1 MSRTSARQQRMREQT
16 LNEECIVQDELG
28 PRTTS
33 ECRSKGSKLII
44 SSPTT
49 TSHPCLNLLLSG
61 SQAQTQHIED
71 NVKLTNQYNRGF
83 RASALLA
90 SLNATDQQ
98 HQPTETH
105 PKRVFQPIGA
115 SQHMISHLPEINTP
129 QRDLSFTGN
138 ISSTIC
144 ANAVITTQDFIDSSR
159 HSTCALSTSNNRTPN
174 QSSLPIQFTHRNLPH
189 CQANYTIHVKH
200 GSFDGTSP
208 NTQVKSNSELSV
220 LEIESNGSPTPSDV
234 NSPVESCFANIME
247 DQGSDSFDLNN
258 ITPSINLSSSV
269 GVSDPTVDF
278 PHQTPDSS
286 ERLQHDSSSSI
297 TTKATKTLPIMSNKL
312 DSLVHI
318 SPVDVNP
325 FFLGENTKS
334 NRDETGITVSSSCP
348 ATVPDDSCVTDNT
361 SPLQP
366 GSRAPQS
373 VLSESGSSPL
383 GGLNSAPEATSL
395 PVSHG
400 SLSIGSISSPIG
412 NRNVDDQRVAWMRD
426 RSKKDSHNRIER
438 KRRDYINCQIAEL
451 GSLLPEDMFRDG
463 DGKKNKGNILKNSVE
478 FICLLRSELAQI
490 PEVRRET
497 SLAAKVIGQ
506 LVKRIQELESV
517 INVTPIQQTPHAN
530 RNNPDYQNL
539 LQEWIMLH
547 ENNLQNSIPI
557 STTDS
562 PITRCSF
569 PQSTT
574 ADGSSPGLSSVG
586 TDEMISS
593 DTKIIFS
600 NSLASPIVGSA
611 PVRSNPL
618 SSSRI
623 NSPVPNTNFSTRP
636 AGGTVLESPLR
647 FMRERCTSLTVSTT
661 SVSNS
666 SNDANMPNVRLH
678 GPEYQQQ
685 AANKIRAQRI
695 LQSHNS
701 SQLRILQPGNQS
713 TVVSHAQLFGL
724 PFQSKPI
731 PQSSHLPSPSSSL
744 SPQHHLSVN
753 QHHQLHPSNRS
764 GMTFGS
770 IPNQQFVNP
779 RSISASL
786 PVNVNPLLCGI
797 QDPDMN
803 DLNDEKISQLYT
815 YDSSNSFIPQLKS
828 EPICESDS
836 NYNTMHSLG
845 LDLCHGNTGNTILEP
860 VTHFDPL
867 IASVVQSSNQHY
879 QQQQQQRYQE
889 QHHYHLRHYLQSQ
902 QQQPHQQH
910 RPSFNH
916 SGGTSL
922 KTLDLST
929 PPMGLDIDEF
939 QFDDVPM
946 E

>member
-61 SQAQTQHIED
+61 SQAPAQHIED

-83 RASALLA
+83 RASALLV

-98 HQPTETH
+98 HRPTETH
-105 PKRVFQPIGA
+105 PTRVFQPIGA
-115 SQHMISHLPEINTP
+115 SQHMISHLSEINTP
-129 QRDLSFTGN
+129 QRDLSFIGH
-138 ISSTIC
+138 ISSTIGT
-144 ANAVITTQDFIDSSR
+144 NAVITTQGFIDSSR
-159 HSTCALSTSNNRTPN
+159 NSTCALSTSNNRVPN
-174 QSSLPIQFTHRNLPH
+174 QSSLPMQFTHRNLPH
-189 CQANYTIHVKH
+189 CQANHTIHVKH
-200 GSFDGTSP
+200 SSFDGTSI

-220 LEIESNGSPTPSDV
+220 LEVESNGSPTPSDV
-234 NSPVESCFANIME
+234 N
-247 DQGSDSFDLNN
+247 
-258 ITPSINLSSSV
+258 SV

-286 ERLQHDSSSSI
+286 ERLQRDSSSSI
-297 TTKATKTLPIMSNKL
+297 TTKATKTLPIMTNKL
-312 DSLVHI
+312 DSLIQI
-318 SPVDVNP
+318 SPVDVDP

-348 ATVPDDSCVTDNT
+348 ATVPDDLCVTDNT

-400 SLSIGSISSPIG
+400 SLSIGSISSPVG

-517 INVTPIQQTPHAN
+517 TNVTPIQQTPHAN
-530 RNNPDYQNL
+530 RNNLDYQNL

-557 STTDS
+557 STANS

-586 TDEMISS
+586 TDEMINS

-600 NSLASPIVGSA
+600 NSMASPIVGSA

-618 SSSRI
+618 GSSRI
-623 NSPVPNTNFSTRP
+623 NSPVPNSNFSTRP
-636 AGGTVLESPLR
+636 TGGTVLESPLR

-666 SNDANMPNVRLH
+666 SNDSNMPNVRLH

-685 AANKIRAQRI
+685 AANKIRAQHN

-713 TVVSHAQLFGL
+713 TVVSQAQLFGL

-744 SPQHHLSVN
+744 SPQHHVSIH

-770 IPNQQFVNP
+770 IPNQHFANS

-803 DLNDEKISQLYT
+803 DLNDDKISQLYAF
-815 YDSSNSFIPQLKS
+815 DSANSFVPQLKS

-836 NYNTMHSLG
+836 NYNSMHSLG

-910 RPSFNH
+910 RPSLNH
-916 SGGTSL
+916 SGRISL